1 MNNTNMQDYQVKQY
15 DGVNSLRD
23 VLFDVVEVKIL
34 VSQIDKWYS
43 RLIPYHNYYDD
54 DEFMDAIKHFLLQD
68 GRLSHKQIKRLQ
80 NLI

>member
-1 MNNTNMQDYQVKQY
+1 MQDYQVKQY

-23 VLFDVVEVKIL
+23 VSFDTVEVKIL

-43 RLIPYHNYYDD
+43 QLIPYHNYYDD
-54 DEFMDAIKHFLLQD
+54 VDFMDGIKHFLLQD
-68 GRLSHKQIKRLQ
+68 ACLSHKQIKRLQ

>member
-23 VLFDVVEVKIL
+23 VSFDTVEVKIL
-34 VSQIDKWYS
+34 VSQIDKWHS

-54 DEFMDAIKHFLLQD
+54 VEFMDAIKHFLLQD